1 MDAASYLFFNAYEM
15 NCDDL
20 SHLKWEFDIF
30 EDVFLCV
37 CPNEVILY
45 CNFASFSL
53 IMPYV
58 SHWPNL
64 RIHFVNENLTNDPEK
79 HEDLKISIFEN
90 TMSNLKKV
98 CIPYTDAHGNK
109 VNKFNKLMI
118 ENWPLIQSYAYDA
131 KHQFSREFFT
141 LSREVIDVGDDFY
154 QLRQRIDPVFIERF
168 LSKTIISF
176 ASSFELTLRSIDSSY
191 QCTQSKELIDRQIK
205 ALTSMYK
212 YSKSK
217 SDNSEKNIYP
227 PFLLYGSK
235 TNKKYLKSPSTLSF
249 LADESD
255 NIHLIIHGSDQSTG
269 ISCERT
275 YFIQKSIKSDS
286 KQKKSLKALIQIYLH
301 LLSAVAM
308 LINQIKTTLL
318 GFNEII
324 SMTKEEIE
332 KKIGFI
338 KYDEIDIGLEYVL
351 GEPNETVRLL
361 TVMIRVYDVQVEDGE
376 TIGSIAFKDTLLIS
390 ALQLNDILISRNVI
404 NLTENIPC
412 MCYWTPV
419 SQILE
424 HIDKETSEKE
434 KCLLNGE
441 LEITSI
447 PAGNVCLSS
456 IKCNFYEDH
465 IVLHGKRYGVTVLEP
480 KRIYHYR
487 SPDAFHP
494 DFIELQVDSNFSE
507 KTNKLISPYIY
518 STLLEET
525 NEDGSH
531 TSIWFIVKQRSK
543 IRRLLI
549 EHVFPT
555 WRSRGLLEL
564 SSKEPNK
571 YAVKASFSSYDL
583 EQNFLKSAA
592 HDDLIP
598 EEILKRK
605 IEPSDKE
612 CNLSITEILACQP
625 SIKTWIQMYRDEL
638 SHAEASLCYVVPIP
652 TANTCVDLCLKC
664 GINPQSYIDMEAG
677 EKVDWN
683 YIFKKAVVWIN
694 HVHNNFKVITSSFE
708 DEASNTHPGISKM
721 DLKEINSCT
730 ESKFS
735 YAELSSLLTTIKK
748 PLIVTIICGPPG
760 SQKELVVTN
769 ILNYANEGIEWIVM
783 TPDNADEIST
793 SLYKGLMKYCETQCN
808 IDTNREIKSRCHG
821 ILLCPGIT
829 GPREVLAS
837 LAEFHREHGLKE
849 NITPIKIGCAATC
862 VDLRMAIMDNGKMT
876 FPGVLELIAEGWTNY
891 LLLTGPSKSNLL
903 NSTKMGVPFTEI
915 EELLHSA
922 NPRLSHLFIPD
933 GKIENSRT
941 LEALMDENAFSNPI
955 LQRSRLLSY
964 PSLCTL
970 TPPTPRLHNITL
982 HFNQPLDRKLFVNA
996 LNGIFENLK
1005 PWPFHGNIYTL
1016 NGEIA
1021 FLEVHNKFKKI

>member
-1 MDAASYLFFNAYEM
+1 MQLPLRKISRLSQDSKLQLLYLKHTSISRLEGIKRIIKKNKCDCFIIILGIDSRFNRGSMDAASYLFFNAYEM

-20 SHLKWEFDIF
+20 CHLKWEFDIF

-98 CIPYTDAHGNK
+98 CIPYTDAHGNR

-217 SDNSEKNIYP
+217 SDNSEKKYIYP

-255 NIHLIIHGSDQSTG
+255 NIHLASNDL
-269 ISCERT
+269 
-275 YFIQKSIKSDS
+275 YFKNILTKQLIVPDS

-390 ALQLNDILISRNVI
+390 ALQLN
-404 NLTENIPC
+404 E
-412 MCYWTPV
+412 
-419 SQILE
+419 QIL
-424 HIDKETSEKE
+424 S
-434 KCLLNGE
+434 GFM
-441 LEITSI
+441 
-447 PAGNVCLSS
+447 G
-456 IKCNFYEDH
+456 
-465 IVLHGKRYGVTVLEP
+465 
-480 KRIYHYR
+480 
-487 SPDAFHP
+487 
-494 DFIELQVDSNFSE
+494 
-507 KTNKLISPYIY
+507 
-518 STLLEET
+518 
-525 NEDGSH
+525 
-531 TSIWFIVKQRSK
+531 
-543 IRRLLI
+543 
-549 EHVFPT
+549 
-555 WRSRGLLEL
+555 
-564 SSKEPNK
+564 
-571 YAVKASFSSYDL
+571 
-583 EQNFLKSAA
+583 
-592 HDDLIP
+592 
-598 EEILKRK
+598 
-605 IEPSDKE
+605 
-612 CNLSITEILACQP
+612 
-625 SIKTWIQMYRDEL
+625 
-638 SHAEASLCYVVPIP
+638 
-652 TANTCVDLCLKC
+652 
-664 GINPQSYIDMEAG
+664 
-677 EKVDWN
+677 
-683 YIFKKAVVWIN
+683 
-694 HVHNNFKVITSSFE
+694 
-708 DEASNTHPGISKM
+708 
-721 DLKEINSCT
+721 
-730 ESKFS
+730 
-735 YAELSSLLTTIKK
+735 
-748 PLIVTIICGPPG
+748 
-760 SQKELVVTN
+760 
-769 ILNYANEGIEWIVM
+769 
-783 TPDNADEIST
+783 
-793 SLYKGLMKYCETQCN
+793 GLMT
-808 IDTNREIKSRCHG
+808 TR
-821 ILLCPGIT
+821 
-829 GPREVLAS
+829 
-837 LAEFHREHGLKE
+837 
-849 NITPIKIGCAATC
+849 
-862 VDLRMAIMDNGKMT
+862 
-876 FPGVLELIAEGWTNY
+876 
-891 LLLTGPSKSNLL
+891 
-903 NSTKMGVPFTEI
+903 NS
-915 EELLHSA
+915 
-922 NPRLSHLFIPD
+922 
-933 GKIENSRT
+933 
-941 LEALMDENAFSNPI
+941 
-955 LQRSRLLSY
+955 
-964 PSLCTL
+964 
-970 TPPTPRLHNITL
+970 
-982 HFNQPLDRKLFVNA
+982 
-996 LNGIFENLK
+996 
-1005 PWPFHGNIYTL
+1005 
-1016 NGEIA
+1016 
-1021 FLEVHNKFKKI
+1021 